1 MSVHVDLHNKLF
13 RVVLKLA
20 YLQSDQSENLFFRQE
35 SNTNWRL
42 VQTAVQFSQKN
53 KVKEFSCLY
62 KWLKSLSDDHLEVG
76 AHKKHI
82 QIAQQLTHV
91 YVAANFLCYWH
102 IAVVSKNNVYANIR

>member
-62 KWLKSLSDDHLEVG
+62 K
-76 AHKKHI
+76 
-82 QIAQQLTHV
+82 
-91 YVAANFLCYWH
+91 
-102 IAVVSKNNVYANIR
+102 